1 MNESK
6 GMSRADWVFETLEGD
21 ILSGN
26 CAAGEL
32 LTELKLCER
41 MGVSRTPV
49 REALHRLMQEGLLEE
64 STHGM
69 IVRGVT
75 ESDLADIYEIR
86 RRIEGYATR
95 LCAERI
101 TEEQLAELAEVVDLQ
116 DFYTARG
123 GAANIRDADTRFHE
137 LVYRYCGSDVL
148 RSMLTDLHRKV
159 KRFRKASVEN
169 PARAQIAV
177 REHADILR
185 ALKAHD
191 GDEAER
197 LAVLHIENARGSI
210 VLTTVADQKTN
221 N

>member
-1 MNESK
+1 MNGSR
-6 GMSRADWVFETLEGD
+6 GASRADQVFETLEGE
-21 ILSGN
+21 ILSGVL
-26 CAAGEL
+26 AAGEL

-49 REALHRLMQEGLLEE
+49 REALHRLMQEGLLDET
-64 STHGM
+64 THGM
-69 IVRGVT
+69 VVRGVS
-75 ESDLADIYEIR
+75 EGDLADIYEIR

-101 TEEQLAELAEVVDLQ
+101 TEEQLAEMREVVDLQ

-137 LVYRYCGSDVL
+137 MVYRYCGSEVL
-148 RSMLTDLHRKV
+148 HAMLTDLHRKI

-169 PARAQIAV
+169 PERARIAV

-185 ALKAHD
+185 ALEAHD
-191 GDEAER
+191 GDQAEQ

-210 VLTTVADQKTN
+210 VLATSADQKN
-221 N
+221 

>member
-1 MNESK
+1 MNGSR
-6 GMSRADWVFETLEGD
+6 GASRADWVFETLEGD
-21 ILSGN
+21 ILSGSL
-26 CAAGEL
+26 AAGEL

-41 MGVSRTPV
+41 MGLSRTPV

-64 STHGM
+64 TTHGM
-69 IVRGVT
+69 VVRGIS

-101 TEEQLAELAEVVDLQ
+101 TEEQLAEMREVVDLQ

-137 LVYRYCGSDVL
+137 MVYRYCGSDVL
-148 RSMLTDLHRKV
+148 HSMLTDLHRKI

-169 PARAQIAV
+169 PERARIAV

-185 ALKAHD
+185 ALEARD
-191 GDEAER
+191 GDKAEQ

-210 VLTTVADQKTN
+210 VLTTSADPKN
-221 N
+221 

>member
-1 MNESK
+1 MNGSK
-6 GMSRADWVFETLEGD
+6 SVSRADWVFETLEGE
-21 ILSGN
+21 ILSGM

-32 LTELKLCER
+32 ITELKLCER

-49 REALHRLMQEGLLEE
+49 REALHRLIQEGLLEE
-64 STHGM
+64 TTHGM
-69 IVRGVT
+69 VVRGVT

-86 RRIEGYATR
+86 RRIEGFATR

-101 TEEQLAELAEVVDLQ
+101 TDEQLAELGEVVDLQ
-116 DFYTARG
+116 DFYTERG

-148 RSMLTDLHRKV
+148 HAMLTDLHRKV

-169 PARAQIAV
+169 PERARVAV

-185 ALKAHD
+185 ALRAHD

-210 VLTTVADQKTN
+210 VLSPSADSKK
-221 N
+221 

>member
-1 MNESK
+1 MNGSR
-6 GMSRADWVFETLEGD
+6 GASRADWVFETLEGD
-21 ILSGN
+21 ILSGTL
-26 CAAGEL
+26 AAGEL

-41 MGVSRTPV
+41 MGLSRTPV

-64 STHGM
+64 TTHGM
-69 IVRGVT
+69 VVRGIS

-86 RRIEGYATR
+86 RRIEGYASR

-101 TEEQLAELAEVVDLQ
+101 TEEQLAEMREVVALQ

-137 LVYRYCGSDVL
+137 MVYRYCGSDVL
-148 RSMLTDLHRKV
+148 HSMLTDLHRKI

-169 PARAQIAV
+169 PERARIAV

-185 ALKAHD
+185 ALEAHD
-191 GDEAER
+191 GDKAEQ

-210 VLTTVADQKTN
+210 VLATSVDPKN
-221 N
+221 